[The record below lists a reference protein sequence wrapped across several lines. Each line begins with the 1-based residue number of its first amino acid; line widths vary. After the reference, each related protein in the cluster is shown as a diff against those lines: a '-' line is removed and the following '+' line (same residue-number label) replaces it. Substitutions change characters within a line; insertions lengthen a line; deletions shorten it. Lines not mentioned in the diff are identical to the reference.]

1 MTYFGHWY
9 AQARIWDSSSIGAGV
24 AALVITLLQIT
35 VKLAD
40 KAQQTV
46 SLTSGIVRRTLLTDK
61 RTYTVT
67 AKDWDMRF
75 YKVEVTFI
83 LL

>member
-1 MTYFGHWY
+1 MTYFGSWY
-9 AQARIWDSSSIGAGV
+9 TQARIWDSASIGSGV
-24 AALVITLLQIT
+24 AALTITLLQIT

-67 AKDWDMRF
+67 AKD
-75 YKVEVTFI
+75 
-83 LL
+83 

>member
-1 MTYFGHWY
+1 MTYFGSWY
-9 AQARIWDSSSIGAGV
+9 PQARIYDVASIGGTG
-24 AALVITLLQIT
+24 AAILVTLLQFT

-67 AKDWDMRF
+67 AKD
-75 YKVEVTFI
+75 
-83 LL
+83 

>member
-1 MTYFGHWY
+1 MTYFGSWY
-9 AQARIWDSSSIGAGV
+9 TQARIYDTASIGAG
-24 AALVITLLQIT
+24 AAAILVTLLQIT

-67 AKDWDMRF
+67 AKD
-75 YKVEVTFI
+75 
-83 LL
+83 

>member
-1 MTYFGHWY
+1 MTYFGSWY
-9 AQARIWDSSSIGAGV
+9 TQARIYDTASIGAGV
-24 AALVITLLQIT
+24 TALVVTLLQYT

-67 AKDWDMRF
+67 AKD
-75 YKVEVTFI
+75 
-83 LL
+83 